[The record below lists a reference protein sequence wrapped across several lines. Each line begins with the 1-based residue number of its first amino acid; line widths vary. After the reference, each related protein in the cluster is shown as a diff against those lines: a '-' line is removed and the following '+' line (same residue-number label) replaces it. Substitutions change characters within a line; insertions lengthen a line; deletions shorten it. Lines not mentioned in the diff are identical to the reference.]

1 MSNRRALRELS
12 RKFPAPPEVEK
23 ILNDLRTKDDYHAA
37 LIAVSIVEATLER
50 LIVSRLRKTDKE
62 FLNSLFENRGPLSDF
77 NSRDSSCRSVWHRD
91 RPTCSGTSFDAC
103 RTQCVRARENADIV
117 DGAGSRNRG

>member
-1 MSNRRALRELS
+1 MSNCRALRELS

-77 NSRDSSCRSVWHRD
+77 NSKILVAEAFGIVTGPLAAELHSMRSYAMRSRTRKCRYR
-91 RPTCSGTSFDAC
+91 
-103 RTQCVRARENADIV
+103 
-117 DGAGSRNRG
+117 